1 MSTNGHQS
9 SHDIEHDV
17 EETRARMAETLD
29 ELRARMSPGQMLDE
43 VLDYAKGSGG
53 GRMMQNL
60 GRTLQDNPAPLL
72 VIGAGIAWMMAAAR
86 PGGRSY
92 SPSTDQRR
100 FGDGPD
106 RDFRAAASDWT
117 GGGGREWANS
127 ARDTARRAGEQ
138 ISDSVSSATD
148 SAVDTAASV
157 RDAAAD
163 TAAGVRDAAAGVR
176 DAAAQS
182 MQDMRDTAYR
192 TSSAAYSNARDF
204 ASSAADM
211 LRDQPFVFGALGVAL
226 GAALGAALPETDL
239 EDDLMGEASDAVKQQ
254 ASEAGAAG
262 YEKAKAVAEKTWE
275 SASQEA
281 ERQGLTADKAKE
293 ALDNLG
299 EKANSVRETSVNS
312 ARDEASRQGLMSNE
326 SDKSGSQDARP
337 GSEAS

>member
-1 MSTNGHQS
+1 MNTNGHQS

-43 VLDYAKGSGG
+43 VLDYAKDSGG

-72 VIGAGIAWMMAAAR
+72 VIGAGIAWMMAAGR
-86 PGGRSY
+86 PGGRTFY
-92 SPSTDQRR
+92 PGTEQRHLRRDERRGNGPTDEYRT
-100 FGDGPD
+100 G
-106 RDFRAAASDWT
+106 ASDWT
-117 GGGGREWANS
+117 GEGGPDWAIS
-127 ARDTARRAGEQ
+127 SASAARDSARRAGEQ
-138 ISDSVSSATD
+138 ISDSVS
-148 SAVDTAASV
+148 AAK
-157 RDAAAD
+157 DAAVD
-163 TAAGVRDAAAGVR
+163 TAAGVRDAAAQG
-176 DAAAQS
+176 

-192 TSSAAYSNARDF
+192 TGSAAYSNARDF
-204 ASSAADM
+204 ASNAADM

-226 GAALGAALPETDL
+226 GAALGAALPETEL

-293 ALDNLG
+293 ALDNIG
-299 EKANSVRETSVNS
+299 EKADSIRETTMDS
-312 ARDEASRQGLMSNE
+312 AREEASRQGLMSDD
-326 SDKSGSQDARP
+326 SDQSGSREARP
-337 GSEAS
+337 DSGTS

>member
-92 SPSTDQRR
+92 SPGTDQRR

-106 RDFRAAASDWT
+106 RDFRATASDWM

-138 ISDSVSSATD
+138 ISDSMSSA
-148 SAVDTAASV
+148 A
-157 RDAAAD
+157 DAAAD

-211 LRDQPFVFGALGVAL
+211 LRDEPFVFGALGVAL

-326 SDKSGSQDARP
+326 SDESGSRDARP